1 MTLPFDS
8 TIAREKFANYLLLH
22 QERSDK
28 SRYLARAGYTLENI
42 DRLIEDIRTQ
52 ILPLEA
58 IFVRRTGF
66 GEMYRIDGKLPGPGA
81 WQIHLRTI
89 WLKHALSGAVHFVT
103 LIPQPHPSA

>member
-1 MTLPFDS
+1 MKLPLAS

-52 ILPLEA
+52 ILPLDA
-58 IFVRRTGF
+58 LFVHRTVF
-66 GEMYRIDGKLPGPGA
+66 GETYRIDGPLLGPGGR
-81 WQIHLRTI
+81 QIPVRTI

-103 LIPQPHPSA
+103 LIPQPHPAA

>member
-1 MTLPFDS
+1 MKLPLDS

-52 ILPLEA
+52 ILPLDA
-58 IFVRRTGF
+58 VFVHRTVF
-66 GEMYRIDGKLPGPGA
+66 GETYQIDGPLLGLLG

-103 LIPQPHPSA
+103 LIPQPHPTT

>member
-1 MTLPFDS
+1 MKLPPDA

-28 SRYLARAGYTLENI
+28 SRYLERSGYTLENI
-42 DRLIEDIRTQ
+42 DRLIEDIRNQ
-52 ILPLEA
+52 ILPIEA
-58 IFVRRTGF
+58 FFVRRTIF
-66 GEMYRIDGKLPGPGA
+66 GETYRIDGPLLGPLG